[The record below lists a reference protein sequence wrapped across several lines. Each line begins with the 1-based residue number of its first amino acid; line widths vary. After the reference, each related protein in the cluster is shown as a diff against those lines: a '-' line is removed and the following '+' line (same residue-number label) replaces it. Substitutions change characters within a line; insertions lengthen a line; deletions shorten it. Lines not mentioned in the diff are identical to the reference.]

1 MGRWT
6 DPYPWVSAPCGL
18 HNQGEWPWVTSAVS
32 QMGSLKMAG
41 EAMSSL
47 QSLEEP
53 KGFCPRVGD
62 GDSLALARITASHCI
77 SSAHGLQ
84 SRSSSGQL
92 YLWKKYKKTNYQ
104 LVNTV
109 WEIKAF
115 KIAGPWREDR
125 KILKV
130 FGEHF
135 NFCFRC
141 HMTFR

>member
-1 MGRWT
+1 
-6 DPYPWVSAPCGL
+6 
-18 HNQGEWPWVTSAVS
+18 
-32 QMGSLKMAG
+32 
-41 EAMSSL
+41 MSCL

-53 KGFCPRVGD
+53 VGVTLLSRS
-62 GDSLALARITASHCI
+62 GGWRLWLWARIRASHRI

-92 YLWKKYKKTNYQ
+92 YLWKKHKKTNYQ

-109 WEIKAF
+109 WEVKAF
-115 KIAGPWREDR
+115 KIAGPWREDG

-141 HMTFR
+141 HMTFH